1 MISINPIYN
10 KVKEAYG
17 DTFTLTNEELQKKLL
32 EDGNYRVSMFDYLS
46 KYDPTITTDI
56 NKWIDE
62 HSGGSV
68 AVGGEGNDLGK
79 FTGFDQTTLP
89 KEYNSGDEEIEE
101 EEEEWNPNPN
111 INYETLPLLDVER
124 SKYEEWKTKK
134 VKEEEAETTL
144 TDQQNALIQ
153 QQLPPNTIGIIKT
166 PPSPLLNLGTTTGL
180 SSAILGDTL
189 KATEKDESIF
199 NINLFTP
206 SDSSVDQDL
215 LDYKEEV
222 FGIEPKKVVD
232 DKVSSGQG
240 TKAQGL
246 GLILKNNLPDGFEV
260 YDSFVG
266 EVTVTAPNGETHQI
280 KSLLNH
286 DGLKESP
293 EKAQKDF
300 IEFLNTQLL
309 NQELAEAGGVTGM
322 ADKLTKYIAEG
333 KTEAGLPV
341 DEKNYTEEQKKTL
354 KNVVAKAKARIEQET
369 KANVDKKTKLIELTV
384 AREEAEVAALFQDA
398 PVFSSEAEENIYI
411 KNGGTIEGGAFG
423 LSTKERREIKERA
436 LLSNFDVV
444 RDTKVA
450 GGKYVT
456 TVEKQE
462 NKEELEQAYLELTT
476 EDKQNNI
483 EREIPLISDRS
494 VSIPGT
500 SLSVT
505 KEYSQ
510 AVKDK
515 AISNIQI
522 KMEADARS
530 GKYEE
535 FIEGDSENIGKFDR
549 QLIRSYKTKLKVE
562 ASDKVIRSKAVVDYT
577 RNKLAQTLDVG
588 VTNLIELNEFTNNK
602 AIVYNVNPGDKVYES
617 SDGRFIPAA
626 LYDNAMAERDILT
639 ANRDSFNKSRDRFFR
654 NAAAEFKEEK
664 DFDIIKREYNDA
676 IKFVNQFSVAS
687 ADLIINVAYGAYK
700 LVTLNSS
707 ATKMLGIDDPI
718 DGAMLAWNGFKEE
731 QASLMKKD
739 VAFGDIDTLAEVGSY
754 ALQSAA
760 QQLPIILSMIA
771 TGGISGAVAKGAG
784 LTGKALT
791 QVGRISSS
799 TMIGLNSFGSK
810 VGSMNYEE
818 YVTGMDL
825 YSDAEILLKGIGYGV
840 VEGGLAYVST
850 AKSLGSQVNR
860 VKGFN
865 LEKAVV
871 DQAEEEGRKLF
882 IKRMLTAEIL
892 PETAVEMGAEGLTTG
907 LQNMLDGR
915 PFLENMNETLVSAG
929 IWGAGMSGMSS
940 VYSFGAKDFTSADNL
955 RQIREATTDH
965 NKYTQELSSLLY
977 SINQLN
983 GEGLKAAQPKI
994 KQLIKLQQD
1003 AKSRMVD
1010 AMNQTD
1016 INIKK
1021 KGIDEEYA
1029 GLYISSITE
1038 AANIRAEALEIVND
1052 PNIEP
1057 ELKEKMIENLEG
1069 EYMQIKAA
1077 QKMFTDT
1084 NTFGSGWGALSAA
1097 AVRALP
1103 FSKTKKQ
1110 YRKIKAEATQ
1120 NIIDR
1125 RNQGSN
1131 PFMNSTSDITVEE
1144 LNYEAESI
1152 MLNNKIEVNVKR
1164 DAAISSKLGLG
1175 FKSFDN
1181 NTETVEHINNEYD
1194 KLIKKLE
1201 VDKSKSGIDNK
1212 ININEKIS
1220 KLKGDRDIVIS
1231 KIKKGTLNGYNDA
1244 NLSETG
1250 VSIVSIENMKK
1261 NNRSTTGLHEITHSI
1276 TNQLMIEN
1284 PTAFNNMGKQI
1295 EHYLKYTNQGAVLIK
1310 MGIDNAN
1317 LYNQDGTINS
1327 SELVSSFMEEISGG
1341 TINLE
1346 KMDNQVA
1353 VLGKLFTNAL
1363 KNASEGK
1370 FDLKLG
1376 GETGIMSYFESFSK
1390 ARKKGDIT
1398 KPKGTVINLDADS
1411 KSGQPAMAASESG
1424 TNFSETNP
1432 TLYNRT
1438 EDVFNSDLTLDEK
1451 AFDIGQLWKNETT
1464 SRLRKGYRLG
1474 KQYLKP
1480 SSWDG
1485 WSDMVMED
1493 IVSDMTTGGSGVPG
1507 LVKSWA
1513 KRGPKFKNISL
1524 ANWINDKFNQR
1535 LTGYLPNDLVAGD
1548 LSIDSETARQIED
1561 VKAGRF
1567 DESIDTKETPGTRQL
1582 ESFEDLSI
1590 VTPELFDGIRKI
1602 VTDKL
1607 KRVAITKGF
1616 NQDTVNTEIQSS
1628 IEKEITK
1635 VIKAEMG
1642 PISKSALGF
1651 ATKKYTDFI
1660 VTNMDQIIGAM
1671 PIDVIKQKAKS
1682 KAWSNIFKLTEIGR
1696 EDIKKVDADGKTT
1709 NYRKQIFEVQKPDP
1723 NDFKKYFTR
1732 GGYTTLIARQ
1742 KSLIQPIAKE
1752 LAKTE
1757 IFKLKNDPDF
1767 LNEISKRTGMTEQ
1780 EVSTM
1785 YIDNVLTN
1793 LQDVLDQTAG
1803 ESRSQDT
1810 IKFSETLSSKSDTSK
1825 QALIDGMKTDT
1836 FRAMVAM
1843 NLANID
1849 FLNKSGKT
1857 SAVRDAMENYF
1868 YPAKL
1873 FFEDITDREMK
1884 RIATDFSGPLKST
1897 FQNQLK
1903 AEAKKS
1909 NEIEL
1914 SNIIADS
1921 LINDIVNQNDYKKIE
1936 LSLGIKEIDFDAK
1949 SLSSVNQGRSM
1960 ALKVAQKIGRQ
1971 EFLRL
1976 FAPGLSGPGG
1986 LSGLMVTTPSGN
1998 QISEAEFVGPLPTV
2012 GINGKATQA
2021 KEGGP
2026 TVYSGTKAQVKLMSE
2041 FLTFRGIEFNNKKG
2055 DLIIPEIK
2063 DKDGKIVTLSR
2074 INGFIKNGGRQG
2086 SGLFLNRPDLEQN
2099 VLNVRGKDGE
2109 LLVKDSKGEIIEKNY
2124 DGRVIKKDWYKSKK
2138 WEALDGDKTA
2148 QLEYVNEIHD
2158 EGETNKKIFRSTIES
2173 LAGELT
2179 PTEARWL
2186 VHVSSADMAGALK
2199 SSASLIGYPTLN
2211 RTDLQQSLNLEAN
2224 DGYILEHMTPA
2235 KYMALLT
2242 YKYLLDPSAKS
2253 KSDFNTELDN
2263 FHTIILPQGVDSILR
2278 AEGKQYSMGLKHR
2291 IGDDPF
2297 QTRYDEVLAIME
2309 ITKTDGSVIGNK
2321 TVNYSETF
2329 NDKGTQNFDSSLIN
2343 SSEVKFSESDQNS
2356 GISVIEAE
2364 LLDKALAIAR
2374 DPNAPVKK
2382 IRVFDFDD
2390 TLARTNSNVLYTMP
2404 DGTTGKLTAE
2414 QFAKDGDA
2422 MLAEG
2427 AVWDFSEFNKVVD
2440 GKPGPLLD
2448 IAKKI
2453 QEARGTKDVFVLTAR
2468 SQDSAQSI
2476 KMFLDEV
2483 GLDIPLENI
2492 TGLGD
2497 SSPLAKSG
2505 WMVDKAA
2512 EGYND
2517 FYFTDDHLGNIDAVD
2532 KVMSVIDVKSKT
2544 QQAKIKFSET
2554 VDQKMNDIIYQ
2565 KTGIESFKEY
2575 SDVKAKAAGRNVK
2588 RFSLIPASAE
2598 DFGGLLYSFLGKGS
2612 EGDAQWQ
2619 WMQDTLIKPYNRGV
2633 NDATIAQNTLTA
2645 DFKALKNSLEG
2656 IPKNLKKVAFDGFT
2670 FEDIVRVTAWES
2682 QGIEVDG
2689 LSKRDL
2695 KNMRDFVAE
2704 NPELG
2709 TFAEQIVALT
2719 KSDGY
2724 YYPGKNWLAGTIT
2737 TDFREGLR
2745 VNTRSRYLKEW
2756 NENIDQAFSTKNLN
2770 KIEAAYGANFREAL
2784 ENSIYRMKTGTN
2796 RSNTMGKLESRVLD
2810 YINNSVGTVMFLNSR
2825 SAILQTISAIN
2836 FMNWSD
2842 NNPLK
2847 AGKAFANQP
2856 QFWKDFMFLMNSDY
2870 LVDRRNGLKI
2880 NVSDSEISEAAK
2892 TSKNKAKGVIST
2904 LLSKG
2909 FVLTQFADSFA
2920 IASGGATFYR
2930 NRFDTYKKQGLSDKE
2945 ASKKAFEDFKST
2957 AETSQQ
2963 SSDPSKISSQQ
2974 ASTLGKVLLAFAN
2987 TPSQYSRIMKKSALD
3002 LVNGRGDWKENI
3014 SKIVYY
3020 GAIQNVIFTTLQS
3033 ALFALAFSDDDEEGA
3048 LEEKSLTAANSMVD
3062 NVLRGLGIGGTI
3074 VSTVKNL
3081 AIEIYDRS
3089 NRKRPEY
3096 GDAAWKMLDFAPPID
3111 IKVSKFRSGL
3121 MEWDYNKDSPEAND
3135 PFDINN
3141 PAYGAMAKIV
3151 ASTTNIPLD
3160 RLVQKLRNVQGAV
3173 DSDNQNWQRIAML
3186 LGWPKWQLEPYS
3198 KPTKYKQEERSY
3210 SYKDLLKSKEDID
3223 VFDKEQ
3229 NKIKTKAANK
3239 LFKDEHPVLYDMDK
3253 NSQDKKLKEL
3263 GVSPGKIASLKSEKE
3278 RVELI
3283 VKLQEDPEY
3292 KVKEDES
3299 IDKLNFKLKNKKYFK
3314 LTKIEQVAKLDS
3326 LGLTKKQ
3333 IRALTSEADRVKKLL
3348 ELMEE

>member
-341 DEKNYTEEQKKTL
+341 NEKNYTEEQKKTL
-354 KNVVAKAKARIEQET
+354 KKVVAKAKARIEQET

-444 RDTKVA
+444 KDTKVA

-483 EREIPLISDRS
+483 EREIPLISDRT

-602 AIVYNVNPGDKVYES
+602 AIVYNINPGDKVYES

-1152 MLNNKIEVNVKR
+1152 MLNNKIEV
-1164 DAAISSKLGLG
+1164 
-1175 FKSFDN
+1175 
-1181 NTETVEHINNEYD
+1181 
-1194 KLIKKLE
+1194 
-1201 VDKSKSGIDNK
+1201 
-1212 ININEKIS
+1212 
-1220 KLKGDRDIVIS
+1220 
-1231 KIKKGTLNGYNDA
+1231 
-1244 NLSETG
+1244 
-1250 VSIVSIENMKK
+1250 
-1261 NNRSTTGLHEITHSI
+1261 
-1276 TNQLMIEN
+1276 
-1284 PTAFNNMGKQI
+1284 TA
-1295 EHYLKYTNQGAVLIK
+1295 
-1310 MGIDNAN
+1310 
-1317 LYNQDGTINS
+1317 
-1327 SELVSSFMEEISGG
+1327 
-1341 TINLE
+1341 
-1346 KMDNQVA
+1346 
-1353 VLGKLFTNAL
+1353 
-1363 KNASEGK
+1363 
-1370 FDLKLG
+1370 
-1376 GETGIMSYFESFSK
+1376 
-1390 ARKKGDIT
+1390 
-1398 KPKGTVINLDADS
+1398 
-1411 KSGQPAMAASESG
+1411 
-1424 TNFSETNP
+1424 
-1432 TLYNRT
+1432 
-1438 EDVFNSDLTLDEK
+1438 
-1451 AFDIGQLWKNETT
+1451 
-1464 SRLRKGYRLG
+1464 
-1474 KQYLKP
+1474 
-1480 SSWDG
+1480 
-1485 WSDMVMED
+1485 
-1493 IVSDMTTGGSGVPG
+1493 
-1507 LVKSWA
+1507 
-1513 KRGPKFKNISL
+1513 
-1524 ANWINDKFNQR
+1524 
-1535 LTGYLPNDLVAGD
+1535 
-1548 LSIDSETARQIED
+1548 
-1561 VKAGRF
+1561 
-1567 DESIDTKETPGTRQL
+1567 
-1582 ESFEDLSI
+1582 
-1590 VTPELFDGIRKI
+1590 
-1602 VTDKL
+1602 
-1607 KRVAITKGF
+1607 
-1616 NQDTVNTEIQSS
+1616 
-1628 IEKEITK
+1628 
-1635 VIKAEMG
+1635 
-1642 PISKSALGF
+1642 
-1651 ATKKYTDFI
+1651 
-1660 VTNMDQIIGAM
+1660 
-1671 PIDVIKQKAKS
+1671 
-1682 KAWSNIFKLTEIGR
+1682 
-1696 EDIKKVDADGKTT
+1696 
-1709 NYRKQIFEVQKPDP
+1709 
-1723 NDFKKYFTR
+1723 
-1732 GGYTTLIARQ
+1732 
-1742 KSLIQPIAKE
+1742 
-1752 LAKTE
+1752 
-1757 IFKLKNDPDF
+1757 
-1767 LNEISKRTGMTEQ
+1767 
-1780 EVSTM
+1780 
-1785 YIDNVLTN
+1785 
-1793 LQDVLDQTAG
+1793 
-1803 ESRSQDT
+1803 
-1810 IKFSETLSSKSDTSK
+1810 
-1825 QALIDGMKTDT
+1825 
-1836 FRAMVAM
+1836 
-1843 NLANID
+1843 
-1849 FLNKSGKT
+1849 
-1857 SAVRDAMENYF
+1857 SAV
-1868 YPAKL
+1868 
-1873 FFEDITDREMK
+1873 
-1884 RIATDFSGPLKST
+1884 FS
-1897 FQNQLK
+1897 
-1903 AEAKKS
+1903 
-1909 NEIEL
+1909 
-1914 SNIIADS
+1914 
-1921 LINDIVNQNDYKKIE
+1921 
-1936 LSLGIKEIDFDAK
+1936 
-1949 SLSSVNQGRSM
+1949 
-1960 ALKVAQKIGRQ
+1960 
-1971 EFLRL
+1971 
-1976 FAPGLSGPGG
+1976 
-1986 LSGLMVTTPSGN
+1986 
-1998 QISEAEFVGPLPTV
+1998 
-2012 GINGKATQA
+2012 
-2021 KEGGP
+2021 
-2026 TVYSGTKAQVKLMSE
+2026 
-2041 FLTFRGIEFNNKKG
+2041 
-2055 DLIIPEIK
+2055 
-2063 DKDGKIVTLSR
+2063 
-2074 INGFIKNGGRQG
+2074 
-2086 SGLFLNRPDLEQN
+2086 
-2099 VLNVRGKDGE
+2099 
-2109 LLVKDSKGEIIEKNY
+2109 
-2124 DGRVIKKDWYKSKK
+2124 
-2138 WEALDGDKTA
+2138 
-2148 QLEYVNEIHD
+2148 
-2158 EGETNKKIFRSTIES
+2158 
-2173 LAGELT
+2173 
-2179 PTEARWL
+2179 
-2186 VHVSSADMAGALK
+2186 
-2199 SSASLIGYPTLN
+2199 
-2211 RTDLQQSLNLEAN
+2211 
-2224 DGYILEHMTPA
+2224 
-2235 KYMALLT
+2235 
-2242 YKYLLDPSAKS
+2242 
-2253 KSDFNTELDN
+2253 
-2263 FHTIILPQGVDSILR
+2263 
-2278 AEGKQYSMGLKHR
+2278 
-2291 IGDDPF
+2291 
-2297 QTRYDEVLAIME
+2297 
-2309 ITKTDGSVIGNK
+2309 
-2321 TVNYSETF
+2321 
-2329 NDKGTQNFDSSLIN
+2329 
-2343 SSEVKFSESDQNS
+2343 
-2356 GISVIEAE
+2356 
-2364 LLDKALAIAR
+2364 
-2374 DPNAPVKK
+2374 
-2382 IRVFDFDD
+2382 
-2390 TLARTNSNVLYTMP
+2390 
-2404 DGTTGKLTAE
+2404 
-2414 QFAKDGDA
+2414 
-2422 MLAEG
+2422 
-2427 AVWDFSEFNKVVD
+2427 
-2440 GKPGPLLD
+2440 
-2448 IAKKI
+2448 
-2453 QEARGTKDVFVLTAR
+2453 
-2468 SQDSAQSI
+2468 
-2476 KMFLDEV
+2476 
-2483 GLDIPLENI
+2483 
-2492 TGLGD
+2492 
-2497 SSPLAKSG
+2497 
-2505 WMVDKAA
+2505 
-2512 EGYND
+2512 
-2517 FYFTDDHLGNIDAVD
+2517 
-2532 KVMSVIDVKSKT
+2532 
-2544 QQAKIKFSET
+2544 
-2554 VDQKMNDIIYQ
+2554 
-2565 KTGIESFKEY
+2565 
-2575 SDVKAKAAGRNVK
+2575 
-2588 RFSLIPASAE
+2588 
-2598 DFGGLLYSFLGKGS
+2598 
-2612 EGDAQWQ
+2612 
-2619 WMQDTLIKPYNRGV
+2619 
-2633 NDATIAQNTLTA
+2633 
-2645 DFKALKNSLEG
+2645 
-2656 IPKNLKKVAFDGFT
+2656 
-2670 FEDIVRVTAWES
+2670 
-2682 QGIEVDG
+2682 
-2689 LSKRDL
+2689 
-2695 KNMRDFVAE
+2695 
-2704 NPELG
+2704 
-2709 TFAEQIVALT
+2709 
-2719 KSDGY
+2719 
-2724 YYPGKNWLAGTIT
+2724 
-2737 TDFREGLR
+2737 
-2745 VNTRSRYLKEW
+2745 
-2756 NENIDQAFSTKNLN
+2756 
-2770 KIEAAYGANFREAL
+2770 
-2784 ENSIYRMKTGTN
+2784 
-2796 RSNTMGKLESRVLD
+2796 
-2810 YINNSVGTVMFLNSR
+2810 
-2825 SAILQTISAIN
+2825 
-2836 FMNWSD
+2836 
-2842 NNPLK
+2842 
-2847 AGKAFANQP
+2847 
-2856 QFWKDFMFLMNSDY
+2856 
-2870 LVDRRNGLKI
+2870 
-2880 NVSDSEISEAAK
+2880 SEIS
-2892 TSKNKAKGVIST
+2892 
-2904 LLSKG
+2904 
-2909 FVLTQFADSFA
+2909 
-2920 IASGGATFYR
+2920 
-2930 NRFDTYKKQGLSDKE
+2930 
-2945 ASKKAFEDFKST
+2945 
-2957 AETSQQ
+2957 
-2963 SSDPSKISSQQ
+2963 
-2974 ASTLGKVLLAFAN
+2974 
-2987 TPSQYSRIMKKSALD
+2987 
-3002 LVNGRGDWKENI
+3002 
-3014 SKIVYY
+3014 
-3020 GAIQNVIFTTLQS
+3020 
-3033 ALFALAFSDDDEEGA
+3033 
-3048 LEEKSLTAANSMVD
+3048 
-3062 NVLRGLGIGGTI
+3062 
-3074 VSTVKNL
+3074 
-3081 AIEIYDRS
+3081 
-3089 NRKRPEY
+3089 
-3096 GDAAWKMLDFAPPID
+3096 
-3111 IKVSKFRSGL
+3111 
-3121 MEWDYNKDSPEAND
+3121 
-3135 PFDINN
+3135 
-3141 PAYGAMAKIV
+3141 
-3151 ASTTNIPLD
+3151 
-3160 RLVQKLRNVQGAV
+3160 
-3173 DSDNQNWQRIAML
+3173 
-3186 LGWPKWQLEPYS
+3186 
-3198 KPTKYKQEERSY
+3198 
-3210 SYKDLLKSKEDID
+3210 
-3223 VFDKEQ
+3223 
-3229 NKIKTKAANK
+3229 
-3239 LFKDEHPVLYDMDK
+3239 
-3253 NSQDKKLKEL
+3253 
-3263 GVSPGKIASLKSEKE
+3263 
-3278 RVELI
+3278 
-3283 VKLQEDPEY
+3283 
-3292 KVKEDES
+3292 
-3299 IDKLNFKLKNKKYFK
+3299 
-3314 LTKIEQVAKLDS
+3314 
-3326 LGLTKKQ
+3326 
-3333 IRALTSEADRVKKLL
+3333 
-3348 ELMEE
+3348 